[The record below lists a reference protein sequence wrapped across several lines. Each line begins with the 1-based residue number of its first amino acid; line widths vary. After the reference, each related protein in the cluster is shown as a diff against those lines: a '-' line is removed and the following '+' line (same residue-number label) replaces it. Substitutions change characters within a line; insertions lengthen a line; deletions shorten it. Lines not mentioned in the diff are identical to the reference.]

1 MRGGQQTHVDG
12 NRLVAPYSFKF
23 ALLKDPQ
30 KSYLRLGWKIAD
42 LVEKERPAVGRFKTP
57 QTPLGRAGECAL
69 FMPEQFGGEQS
80 RRDRR
85 AIHADKRPR
94 RTVRLLV
101 NGASKQFF
109 ASSGF
114 TQYEDS
120 RVRRRHFSD
129 LPQRRMYGLRRTD
142 DLFEHRGM
150 VDFFAQRQVFA

>member
-1 MRGGQQTHVDG
+1 MRGGQQTHVNG

-30 KSYLRLGWKIAD
+30 KSDLRLGRKIAD
-42 LVEKERPAVGRFKTP
+42 REGKAPPAVGSFKTA
-57 QTPLGRAGECAL
+57 QTSLGRAGECAL
-69 FMPEQFGGEQS
+69 FMPEQFGSEQS

-109 ASSGF
+109 ASSGGA
-114 TQYEDS
+114 QNEDR

-129 LPQRRMYGLRRTD
+129 LPQD
-142 DLFEHRGM
+142 GM
-150 VDFFAQRQVFA
+150 